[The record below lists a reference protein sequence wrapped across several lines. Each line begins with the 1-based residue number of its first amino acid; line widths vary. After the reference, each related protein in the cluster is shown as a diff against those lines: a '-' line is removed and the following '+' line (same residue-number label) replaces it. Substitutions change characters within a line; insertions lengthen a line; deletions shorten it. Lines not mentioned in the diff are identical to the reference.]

1 MTPVRI
7 SIPLSIY
14 NLMYGYFPYKRT
26 FPKLSTSDLST
37 TAGDHVIVTS
47 TSTATATR
55 LRGPLCKYEH
65 IYEWPS
71 KHQPT
76 SPSMS
81 ICMMKPIVLQY
92 ESSVRPIAL
101 CTYELS
107 LHTHASL
114 YTDALENPPPKNVPT
129 ECQSYIIQITHTV
142 PIWQLSLCRPHILM
156 HLKIL
161 GPVFEATRLLSY
173 MRGLGQKTVQ
183 TVFCPCVMK

>member
-1 MTPVRI
+1 
-7 SIPLSIY
+7 
-14 NLMYGYFPYKRT
+14 
-26 FPKLSTSDLST
+26 
-37 TAGDHVIVTS
+37 
-47 TSTATATR
+47 
-55 LRGPLCKYEH
+55 
-65 IYEWPS
+65 
-71 KHQPT
+71 
-76 SPSMS
+76 MS

-142 PIWQLSLCRPHILM
+142 PIRQLSLCRPHILM

-161 GPVFEATRLLSY
+161 GPVFEATRLLSLY
-173 MRGLGQKTVQ
+173 CFTC
-183 TVFCPCVMK
+183 FCRDLIRWRRWYSLSLCAIYSWHKRSIFSLDNAFMLPSVTHIAKPEHTLSSQ